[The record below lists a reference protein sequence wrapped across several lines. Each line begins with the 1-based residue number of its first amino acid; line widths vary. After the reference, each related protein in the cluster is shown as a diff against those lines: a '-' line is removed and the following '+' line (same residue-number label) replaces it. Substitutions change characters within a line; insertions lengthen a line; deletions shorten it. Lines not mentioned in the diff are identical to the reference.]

1 MPYYLDILP
10 AVPIP
15 RPGPQ
20 TFTWRSFR
28 TFERGAIVRA
38 PFRHRV
44 VLGMVMGSHKAPPKF
59 RGRIR
64 EITSVVSE
72 TPFFSPPREKF
83 FWWITESS
91 VSPPS
96 LVLARFLPA
105 WLKTGTTHPFPADN
119 TKLFQ
124 EKFLFGENKAA
135 RCMKIVE
142 YAKSFSK
149 AQSLVLVPDGMR
161 AKELFIY
168 FQKNRVPNPIMLTGM
183 SPALRRNLWNTIWSG
198 VPLSVIGT
206 PDALFLPFV
215 SLKGVIVIDET
226 NSLYGFERKAPFFH
240 VADAARVL
248 AKSFGAPLVL
258 EGALPSIKT
267 FKDHPLVTLPQTKQ
281 ALIISMRHS
290 RRGML
295 FEEELKEELQKILAN
310 KGRAILFINRK
321 GTASLMV
328 CRACGKPV
336 TCPNCDIPMPYWRS
350 PRLAASSVQSELL
363 RCRHCA
369 YEMPPPMACPSCHS
383 WSLKPSG
390 IGSTAVAEAATKLF
404 YDTRVLR
411 LDSEVT
417 PRSKEQHM
425 VLEEFTRQKKTIL
438 VATQMLFGKML
449 PKVDVVG
456 IIAADQ
462 LLAMPDFQAEERLF
476 ATVSRLQEF
485 LKHKGKMYLQ
495 TWKPENPA
503 ITTAVAGDYKSFAKK
518 ELQLRREFGW
528 PPFSRLAKL
537 IVRHRDKK
545 AAESEAQ
552 NLAKKLK
559 AISGTLKTEIIGP
572 HPAFIPRIRGK
583 YVFHIIL
590 KWKPKGLE
598 DVRVEKLL
606 WTVVSRDW
614 EVSIN
619 PESIV

>member
-1 MPYYLDILP
+1 MPYYFDILP
-10 AVPIP
+10 TVPIP

-20 TFTWRSFR
+20 TFTWRSSR
-28 TFERGAIVRA
+28 TFERGAVVRA

-44 VLGMVMGSHKAPPKF
+44 VLGMVMGLHPDPPKF
-59 RGRIR
+59 GGRIR
-64 EITSVVSE
+64 DIASVVSE
-72 TPFFSPPREKF
+72 APFFSPSREKF
-83 FWWITESS
+83 FWWLTESS
-91 VSPPS
+91 VSPAS

-105 WLKTGTTHPFPADN
+105 WLKTGTAHTFPVSN

-124 EKFLFGENKAA
+124 EKLLFGGSEAA
-135 RCMKIVE
+135 RFMKIVG
-142 YAKSFSK
+142 YVKSFSK
-149 AQSLVLVPDGMR
+149 AQSLVLVPDGTH
-161 AKELFIY
+161 AKEVFIY
-168 FQKNRVPNPIMLTGM
+168 FQKNRVQNPIMFTGM
-183 SPALRRNLWNTIWSG
+183 SSVLRRNLWNTIRSG
-198 VPLSVIGT
+198 IPLSIIGT

-215 SLKGVIVIDET
+215 SLKGVIVTDEA
-226 NSLYGFERKAPFFH
+226 NSLYDFQRKAPYFH
-240 VADAARVL
+240 TTDAARIL
-248 AKSFGAPLVL
+248 AESFGASLVL
-258 EGALPSIKT
+258 EGALPSIEI
-267 FKDHPLVTLPQTKQ
+267 FKDHPLVALPKTKP
-281 ALIISMRHS
+281 ALIISMRRS

-295 FEEELKEELQKILAN
+295 LGEELKEELQKALAN
-310 KGRAILFINRK
+310 RGRAILFISRK

-336 TCPNCDIPMPYWRS
+336 TCPNCDAPMPYWRS

-363 RCRHCA
+363 RCRHCSR
-369 YEMPPPMACPSCHS
+369 EMPPPMACPSCQS

-425 VLEEFTRQKKTIL
+425 VLEEFTRQRKTIL
-438 VATQMLFGKML
+438 VTTQMLFGKRL

-456 IIAADQ
+456 IIATDQ
-462 LLAMPDFQAEERLF
+462 LLAIPDFQAEERLF

-485 LKHKGKMYLQ
+485 LKPKGKMYLQ

-503 ITTAVAGDYKSFAKK
+503 ITTAAAGDYRNFAKK
-518 ELQLRREFGW
+518 ELQLRKEFSW

-537 IVRHRDKK
+537 IIRHHNKEV
-545 AAESEAQ
+545 AESEAQ
-552 NLAKKLK
+552 NLAKELK
-559 AISGTLKTEIIGP
+559 TIKGKLKTEIIGP
-572 HPAFIPRIRGK
+572 HPSFIPRIRGK
-583 YVFHIIL
+583 YIFHIIM
-590 KWKPKGLE
+590 KWKPRDVE

-614 EVSIN
+614 EVLIN